1 MHLVEL
7 KKLFHLNFGSKSVII
22 KNVKGHS
29 KSTFVVEGK
38 GKEGGGG
45 GSFKSERKRT
55 GGVGG
60 DQAYFYVR
68 SVKKIA

>member
-1 MHLVEL
+1 M
-7 KKLFHLNFGSKSVII
+7 
-22 KNVKGHS
+22 
-29 KSTFVVEGK
+29 EGK

-45 GSFKSERKRT
+45 GSFKSERNRT

-60 DQAYFYVR
+60 DQDYFYVR

>member
-7 KKLFHLNFGSKSVII
+7 KKLFHLNFGNKSVII

-29 KSTFVVEGK
+29 KSTFIVEGK

-45 GSFKSERKRT
+45 RCLKANENEQEEWEEIKPIFT
-55 GGVGG
+55 F
-60 DQAYFYVR
+60 AL
-68 SVKKIA
+68 